1 MCIRVIHT
9 HTNTYC
15 ACDFVIYR
23 CSRRNMVSFISFE
36 SGSWVRI
43 IFCFLRSFFESFQN
57 RISYKEHRTMQW
69 RVFVVFAA
77 GCVDRNQNEPRH
89 NNHQRN
95 IRYIKIYGIY
105 EVRHISRKGQPEPG
119 VDCLSTAHGTCAFLN
134 IAYGTRRLF
143 FVSPVRNSGRN
154 ATIGA

>member
-1 MCIRVIHT
+1 
-9 HTNTYC
+9 
-15 ACDFVIYR
+15 
-23 CSRRNMVSFISFE
+23 
-36 SGSWVRI
+36 
-43 IFCFLRSFFESFQN
+43 
-57 RISYKEHRTMQW
+57 MQW

-95 IRYIKIYGIY
+95 IRYINIYGIY
-105 EVRHISRKGQPEPG
+105 EVRHTSRKGQPEPG